1 MKTDY
6 YFEKRNKM
14 KKFVVLLLAVAMV
27 FSLCSCQSGPSAEE
41 INAAYEVI
49 DNLDIVYTN
58 HKNANEDVITAN
70 AVSASSGCATR
81 MTSLTSQL
89 KHMTHEEF
97 VEALASIVAL
107 MAEEQGNN
115 DPGAIYEWCVSMDDP
130 SDMFYIFNEAYVPK
144 ACGMAIQGHASALS
158 GTDEILEEAGS
169 KLDKFKTEYPD
180 SEMIPALET
189 YYEAVAAYS
198 EYCTSAFVI
207 TDTVSL
213 EIGVLESSCELA
225 RESVINFTA

>member
-1 MKTDY
+1 MKR
-6 YFEKRNKM
+6 FIM
-14 KKFVVLLLAVAMV
+14 LLLAAVIV
-27 FSLCSCQSGPSAEE
+27 FSFCSCQSGPSAEE
-41 INAAYEVI
+41 INSAYEVI

-115 DPGAIYEWCVSMDDP
+115 DPGAIYEWCVTMDDP
-130 SDMFYIFNEAYVPK
+130 SDMFYIFNESYVPK

-158 GTDEILEEAGS
+158 GTDEVLEEAGI
-169 KLDKFKTEYPD
+169 KLEKFKTEYPD
-180 SEMIPALET
+180 SEMIAALNA
-189 YYEAVAAYS
+189 YYEAVVAYS
-198 EYCTSAFVI
+198 EYCTTAFVI
-207 TDTVSL
+207 TDAVSL
-213 EIGVLESSCELA
+213 EIEVLESSCELA
-225 RESVINFTA
+225 RDSVISFNN